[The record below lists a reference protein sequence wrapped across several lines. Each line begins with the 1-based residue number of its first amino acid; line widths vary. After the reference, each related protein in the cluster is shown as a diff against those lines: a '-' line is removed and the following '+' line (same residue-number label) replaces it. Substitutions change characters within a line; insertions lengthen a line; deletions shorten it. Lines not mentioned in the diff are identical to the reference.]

1 VWKIKR
7 TGSREG
13 ELEKEKTHLKAA
25 RNNGSS
31 QLMKKRSAST
41 EELKNFTH
49 SDGYVKQG
57 EAFQMIPFML
67 A

>member
-1 VWKIKR
+1 
-7 TGSREG
+7 
-13 ELEKEKTHLKAA
+13 
-25 RNNGSS
+25 
-31 QLMKKRSAST
+31 MKKRSAST